1 MEKYYEVVFYGEIHD
16 GKDLGQVKQL
26 LAKVVG
32 KNESDIGYLFS
43 GNKASLKK
51 CPSYDHA
58 KKYADLF
65 EKIGAKVEIE
75 QTGSDKSIE
84 SGQVSSDKTNKVL
97 SSFTTRFLK
106 NPRPL
111 LTGIVLI
118 IMGVSIGF
126 WIASQYF
133 SYQNLSVI
141 TPIKAQQPVTSVQKP
156 DSSNAAN
163 AANQVQTEVVQPEK
177 IEGIEEEITRLEKQ
191 IRETEAEDQKYAGG
205 LIKALISSQLATLK
219 QTHAMLQQRAKASL
233 FRIGLKYT
241 VDGQP
246 FTPPQDAAVQL
257 GIVERELAELA
268 TKIAAAEAEAARYSG
283 GLIQAVSL
291 STVAQMKQTQAM
303 LDQKRLAL
311 KFSLP
316 QYIGFKD
323 GVAST
328 SSDTNTTNKPE
339 KLTMPEEKQWRIV
352 EISSRV
358 TESNDT
364 WWRYAWRL
372 TLANDSQKPMIFNA
386 TIEFQDADGFVIDQ
400 DSENGLI
407 PASSEKTFT
416 GYKLVSVPGAAKVE
430 KTMAKVGVK

>member
-1 MEKYYEVVFYGEIHD
+1 MEKYYEVIFYGEIYD
-16 GKDLGQVKQL
+16 GKDLGQAKHL
-26 LAKVVG
+26 LAKIVG
-32 KNESDIGYLFS
+32 KSESDIEYLFS
-43 GNKASLKK
+43 GNKVLLKK

-65 EKIGAKVEIE
+65 EKVGAKVKIE
-75 QTGSDKSIE
+75 QAGADKPIGSE
-84 SGQVSSDKTNKVL
+84 QVSSAQANQAL
-97 SSFTTRFLK
+97 SGFTTQFLK
-106 NPRPL
+106 NPRTL
-111 LTGIVLI
+111 LTGIVFL
-118 IMGVSIGF
+118 IMGVGVGF

-133 SYQNLSVI
+133 SYQSLSVI

-163 AANQVQTEVVQPEK
+163 QAKTEVIQPEK
-177 IEGIEEEITRLEKQ
+177 FEGIEEEITQLEKQ
-191 IRETEAEDQKYAGG
+191 IREAEAEDKKYAGG
-205 LIKALISSQLATLK
+205 LIKAIIGSQLATLK

-291 STVAQMKQTQAM
+291 STVAQIKQTQAM

-323 GVAST
+323 TVAST
-328 SSDTNTTNKPE
+328 SPTSIIPSKPE
-339 KLTMPEEKQWRIV
+339 EPKANPKEKEWRIV
-352 EISSRV
+352 EIDSRV
-358 TESNDT
+358 TESNNS

-372 TLANDSQKPMIFNA
+372 TLANDSQQPMMFSA

-416 GYKLVSVPGAAKVE
+416 GYKLVSVPGAAKIA
-430 KTMAKVGVK
+430 KTLAKVGVK

>member
-16 GKDLGQVKQL
+16 GKDLGQVKHL
-26 LAKVVG
+26 LAKIVG
-32 KNESDIGYLFS
+32 KSESDIEYLFS
-43 GNKASLKK
+43 GNKILLKK

-65 EKIGAKVEIE
+65 EKAGAKVKIDKIDNDKIIE
-75 QTGSDKSIE
+75 PVDDDPAQAKQSHSIL
-84 SGQVSSDKTNKVL
+84 KTLLPKDL
-97 SSFTTRFLK
+97 RK
-106 NPRPL
+106 L
-111 LTGIVLI
+111 LTGIVLT
-118 IMGVSIGF
+118 IMGISIGF

-205 LIKALISSQLATLK
+205 LIKAIIGSQLATLK

-246 FTPPQDAAVQL
+246 FAPPQDAAVQL

-268 TKIAAAEAEAARYSG
+268 SKIAAAEAEAARYSG

-316 QYIGFKD
+316 QYIGFRD

-328 SSDTNTTNKPE
+328 SSDTNTTIKPE
-339 KLTMPEEKQWRIV
+339 KPILPEEKRWRIV

-358 TESNDT
+358 TESNNT

-372 TLANDSQKPMIFNA
+372 TLANDSQKPMMFNT

-430 KTMAKVGVK
+430 KTLAKVGVK

>member
-16 GKDLGQVKQL
+16 GKDLGQVKHL

-32 KNESDIGYLFS
+32 KSESDIEYIFS
-43 GNKASLKK
+43 GNKVLLKK

-65 EKIGAKVEIE
+65 EKVGAKVKIE
-75 QTGSDKSIE
+75 QIGADKPIRSE
-84 SGQVSSDKTNKVL
+84 QASSGQVKQTLN
-97 SSFTTRFLK
+97 SFASRFLK
-106 NPRPL
+106 DPRTL
-111 LTGIVLI
+111 LTGIVLLV
-118 IMGVSIGF
+118 MGVGIGF
-126 WIASQYF
+126 WIASQYL

-156 DSSNAAN
+156 VSSD
-163 AANQVQTEVVQPEK
+163 AANQVQTEVVQTEK
-177 IEGIEEEITRLEKQ
+177 VEGIEEEITQLERK

-205 LIKALISSQLATLK
+205 LIKAIIGSQLATLK

-241 VDGQP
+241 VNGQP

-291 STVAQMKQTQAM
+291 STVAQMKQTQAV

-323 GVAST
+323 GVASK
-328 SSDTNTTNKPE
+328 SSDTNIPNKPE
-339 KLTMPEEKQWRIV
+339 KLTIPEEKQWRIV

-358 TESNDT
+358 TESNNT

>member
-16 GKDLGQVKQL
+16 DKDLGQVKHL
-26 LAKVVG
+26 LAKILG
-32 KNESDIGYLFS
+32 KSESDIEYLFS
-43 GNKASLKK
+43 GNKFLLKK
-51 CPSYDHA
+51 CPSYEYA

-65 EKIGAKVEIE
+65 EKIGAKVKIE
-75 QTGSDKSIE
+75 KIGSDKPIE
-84 SGQVSSDKTNKVL
+84 SEQVSSHKTNKVL
-97 SSFTTRFLK
+97 SGFTTRFLK

-118 IMGVSIGF
+118 IMGFGIGF

-141 TPIKAQQPVTSVQKP
+141 TPIKAQQPITLAQKP
-156 DSSNAAN
+156 DSSN

-191 IRETEAEDQKYAGG
+191 IRETEAEDQKYSGG

-219 QTHAMLQQRAKASL
+219 QTHAMLQQRTKASL

-268 TKIAAAEAEAARYSG
+268 TKIAAAEAEATRYSG

-323 GVAST
+323 GAAST

-352 EISSRV
+352 GISSRV
-358 TESNDT
+358 TESNST

-372 TLANDSQKPMIFNA
+372 TLANDSQKPMTFNA

-416 GYKLVSVPGAAKVE
+416 GYKLVSVPGAAKIE

>member
-16 GKDLGQVKQL
+16 GKDLGQVKHL
-26 LAKVVG
+26 LAKIVG
-32 KNESDIGYLFS
+32 KSDSDIEYLFS
-43 GNKASLKK
+43 GNKVLLKK
-51 CPSYDHA
+51 CFSYDHA

-65 EKIGAKVEIE
+65 EKTGAIVKIDKIDNDKIIE
-75 QTGSDKSIE
+75 PVDDDPAQTKQSHSIL
-84 SGQVSSDKTNKVL
+84 KTLLPKD
-97 SSFTTRFLK
+97 
-106 NPRPL
+106 PRKL

-118 IMGVSIGF
+118 IMGIGIGF

-141 TPIKAQQPVTSVQKP
+141 TPIKAQQPVNSVQKP
-156 DSSNAAN
+156 DSSNAE
-163 AANQVQTEVVQPEK
+163 NQVQTEASQPEK
-177 IEGIEEEITRLEKQ
+177 IEGIEEEITQLEKKIQ
-191 IRETEAEDQKYAGG
+191 ETEAEDQKYAGG
-205 LIKALISSQLATLK
+205 LIKAIISSQLATLK

-257 GIVERELAELA
+257 GIVERELAEIA

-291 STVAQMKQTQAM
+291 STVAQIKQTQAM

-328 SSDTNTTNKPE
+328 SPISTMPSKPE
-339 KLTMPEEKQWRIV
+339 EQPVAPKEKEWRII
-352 EISSRV
+352 EIDSRV

-416 GYKLVSVPGAAKVE
+416 GYKLVSVPGAAKVA
-430 KTMAKVGVK
+430 KTLAKVGVK

>member
-1 MEKYYEVVFYGEIHD
+1 MEKYYDVVFYGEIHD
-16 GKDLGQVKQL
+16 GKDLSQVKHL
-26 LAKVVG
+26 ITKIVG
-32 KNESDIGYLFS
+32 KSESEIEHFFS
-43 GNKASLKK
+43 GNKVLLKK

-65 EKIGAKVEIE
+65 EKVGAKVKIE
-75 QTGSDKSIE
+75 QIGIDKSIRSE
-84 SGQVSSDKTNKVL
+84 KISSAQAKNDPG
-97 SSFTTRFLK
+97 SFTAIFLK
-106 NPRPL
+106 NPRIL
-111 LTGIVLI
+111 LTGVVLLF
-118 IMGVSIGF
+118 IGF
-126 WIASQYF
+126 GIGFLIAIQYF

-141 TPIKAQQPVTSVQKP
+141 TPITAQPSATQIQKSG
-156 DSSNAAN
+156 SSDTMHESS
-163 AANQVQTEVVQPEK
+163 TEPAQSEK
-177 IEGIEEEITRLEKQ
+177 IQGIEEEITELEKQ
-191 IRETEAEDQKYAGG
+191 IQETGSEDQKYAGG
-205 LIKALISSQLATLK
+205 LIKAIIGSQLATLK

-246 FTPPQDAAVQL
+246 FTPPQDVAVQL

-323 GVAST
+323 GMTSIPST
-328 SSDTNTTNKPE
+328 NSITTNKPE
-339 KLTMPEEKQWRIV
+339 ESSTPQEKQWRIV
-352 EISSRV
+352 EIDSKV
-358 TESNDT
+358 TESNDS

-372 TLANDSQKPMIFNA
+372 TLANDSQQSMVFNA

-400 DSENGLI
+400 DSANRLVVPPTKE
-407 PASSEKTFT
+407 ETFT
-416 GYKLVSVPGAAKVE
+416 GYTLVRVPGALKVQKTLAKI
-430 KTMAKVGVK
+430 GVH

>member
-16 GKDLGQVKQL
+16 GKDLDQVKHL

-32 KNESDIGYLFS
+32 KSESDIEYIFS
-43 GNKASLKK
+43 GNKVLLKK

-65 EKIGAKVEIE
+65 EKVGAKVKIQQIGADKPIRSE
-75 QTGSDKSIE
+75 QAS
-84 SGQVSSDKTNKVL
+84 SGQVKQTLNGFAS
-97 SSFTTRFLK
+97 RFLK
-106 NPRPL
+106 DPRTL
-111 LTGIVLI
+111 LTGIVLLV
-118 IMGVSIGF
+118 MGVGIGF

-133 SYQNLSVI
+133 SYQNLYVI
-141 TPIKAQQPVTSVQKP
+141 TPIKAQQPITSVQKP
-156 DSSNAAN
+156 DSSNAESQAK
-163 AANQVQTEVVQPEK
+163 TEIAQPEK
-177 IEGIEEEITRLEKQ
+177 IEGIEEEITQLERK

-205 LIKALISSQLATLK
+205 LIKAIIGSQLATLK

-233 FRIGLKYT
+233 FKIGLKYT
-241 VDGQP
+241 IDGQP

-291 STVAQMKQTQAM
+291 NTVAQMKQTQAM

-328 SSDTNTTNKPE
+328 SSDTNTTNKPK

-358 TESNDT
+358 TESNNT

-400 DSENGLI
+400 DHENGLI

-416 GYKLVSVPGAAKVE
+416 GYKLVSIPGATKVE

>member
-1 MEKYYEVVFYGEIHD
+1 MNG
-16 GKDLGQVKQL
+16 
-26 LAKVVG
+26 
-32 KNESDIGYLFS
+32 
-43 GNKASLKK
+43 
-51 CPSYDHA
+51 C
-58 KKYADLF
+58 
-65 EKIGAKVEIE
+65 
-75 QTGSDKSIE
+75 
-84 SGQVSSDKTNKVL
+84 
-97 SSFTTRFLK
+97 
-106 NPRPL
+106 
-111 LTGIVLI
+111 
-118 IMGVSIGF
+118 
-126 WIASQYF
+126 
-133 SYQNLSVI
+133 
-141 TPIKAQQPVTSVQKP
+141 

-268 TKIAAAEAEAARYSG
+268 TKIVAAEAEAARYSG

-339 KLTMPEEKQWRIV
+339 KPTMPEEKQWRIV

-358 TESNDT
+358 TESNNT

>member
-16 GKDLGQVKQL
+16 GKDLGQVKHL
-26 LAKVVG
+26 LAKIMG
-32 KNESDIGYLFS
+32 KSDSDIEYLFS
-43 GNKASLKK
+43 GNKVLLKK
-51 CPSYDHA
+51 CPSYDYA

-65 EKIGAKVEIE
+65 EKAGAIVKIDKIDNDKIIE
-75 QTGSDKSIE
+75 PVDDDPAQAKQSHSIL
-84 SGQVSSDKTNKVL
+84 KTLLPKDL
-97 SSFTTRFLK
+97 RK
-106 NPRPL
+106 I
-111 LTGIVLI
+111 LTGIILI
-118 IMGVSIGF
+118 IMGIGIGF
-126 WIASQYF
+126 WTAIQYF

-141 TPIKAQQPVTSVQKP
+141 TPTKAQQPVTSVQKT
-156 DSSNAAN
+156 DSSNT
-163 AANQVQTEVVQPEK
+163 ANQVQTEIVQPEK
-177 IEGIEEEITRLEKQ
+177 VEGIEEEIAQIEKQ
-191 IRETEAEDQKYAGG
+191 IQETEAEDQKYAGG
-205 LIKALISSQLATLK
+205 LIKAIIGSQLATLK

-257 GIVERELAELA
+257 GIVERELAEIA

-291 STVAQMKQTQAM
+291 STVAQIKQTQAM

-328 SSDTNTTNKPE
+328 SPDTNTTNKPE

-358 TESNDT
+358 TESNNT

-416 GYKLVSVPGAAKVE
+416 GYKLVSVPGATKVE
-430 KTMAKVGVK
+430 KTMAKVSMN